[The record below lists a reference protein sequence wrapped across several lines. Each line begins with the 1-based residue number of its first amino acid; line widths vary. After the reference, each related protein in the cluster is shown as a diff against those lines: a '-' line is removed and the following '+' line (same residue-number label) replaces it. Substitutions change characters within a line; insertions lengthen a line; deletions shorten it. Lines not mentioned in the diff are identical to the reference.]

1 MKNILNI
8 NDESQEI
15 YQVYFGWSGDWGLNI
30 TTKEYAAE
38 LFPYNL
44 EGILKPEDLVNKQF
58 IPKEV
63 VYSHF
68 YIFNNWNEVRNLTI
82 SFGNYNQLNNTI
94 FIKVIGE
101 VEEEE
106 GTDIW
111 FPFDFEVVT
120 EVVIGKVL

>member
-15 YQVYFGWSGDWGLNI
+15 YQVYFGWYGDWGLNI

-38 LFPYNL
+38 LFPYNF
-44 EGILKPEDLVNKQF
+44 EGILKPEDLANKQF

-106 GTDIW
+106 GADIW